1 MYHWNYQK
9 FERHTIVNYLTHLM
23 QNIGIGRLFPEQQG
37 RQMLPDPLAPLPDK
51 STSATL
57 AWQQR

>member
-1 MYHWNYQK
+1 MIGIII
-9 FERHTIVNYLTHLM
+9 FERYTNVNYLTYLM

-37 RQMLPDPLAPLPDK
+37 RQMLPDPLVPLPDK